1 MTDQETPIR
10 KPTAD
15 LPPSSSNKV
24 PIESSGSKFSGGTR
38 FPNPPDRANPDPATL
53 REQWRFAIK
62 QYSRWYSQAWGS
74 AILAGLSFF
83 ALGWIIKGS
92 NPLPSFQSENP
103 QKGDDKDRDDVSSS
117 SSIAEGTN
125 KGWSKWWVLL
135 LVGFSIW
142 GVLVRSLLSLSHFAH
157 MLWVHSNV
165 FNLPFDFQYYSCW
178 IIRFCWWILG
188 SIHSPQLFWNGS
200 NKIFNYVSSWVSWAI
215 FWWLI

>member
-1 MTDQETPIR
+1 MTFYRGEINRLQIATLHRSEKAAAIIAYAEKNRSNMTDQETPIR

-125 KGWSKWWVLL
+125 KDFVGGFWVQYIVLNFSEMGVIKSSIM
-135 LVGFSIW
+135 LVLEF
-142 GVLVRSLLSLSHFAH
+142 LEL
-157 MLWVHSNV
+157 
-165 FNLPFDFQYYSCW
+165 YSD
-178 IIRFCWWILG
+178 G
-188 SIHSPQLFWNGS
+188 
-200 NKIFNYVSSWVSWAI
+200 
-215 FWWLI
+215 